1 MGERE
6 DESHAAAKHKRKDG
20 EVCLYGMQYQAC
32 VGWKLKPF
40 LSRSDPS
47 KRNEWSVYPMCKLGI
62 GNTSRPTTLR
72 FWLHA
77 SPQYWL
83 IGGGG

>member
-1 MGERE
+1 MAMGERE

-20 EVCLYGMQYQAC
+20 EVGLYGMQYQAC

-47 KRNEWSVYPMCKLGI
+47 NEMSGVYIRSATWI
-62 GNTSRPTTLR
+62 GNTTTFVFGYMLP
-72 FWLHA
+72 LN
-77 SPQYWL
+77 
-83 IGGGG
+83 IG

>member
-20 EVCLYGMQYQAC
+20 EVGLYGMQYQAC

-47 KRNEWSVYPMCKLGI
+47 KRNEWSVYPKCNLGSATRSSHPRPSFLVTCFPLNI
-62 GNTSRPTTLR
+62 G
-72 FWLHA
+72 
-77 SPQYWL
+77 
-83 IGGGG
+83 